1 MTDAPD
7 PFLDTQPAALDARA
21 RLRSVERRLAATAAD
36 LAGRDAQI
44 AGLRRRLEFAEAQT
58 GQAERAVRDQAA
70 AARQALA
77 EVCRERDTAQSERD
91 RLAQELVVLA
101 GRLTQVE
108 QVLERAESGREE
120 LRAALDSARDTEE
133 LEMLRA
139 NVRRL
144 SAELAEERAVTRAA
158 EAAAAQAPDPE
169 ALAARIA
176 EAAVQLERITAE
188 RDAVAARAR
197 ISRGE
202 HTARIRELEQLV
214 STLSVTL
221 AATRADIERTEQSR
235 AWRLGH
241 GVSRTASRVA
251 GRRDRTDGALLAALR
266 RIDELEAATRALP
279 SGPSTEPAPDSS
291 PADVAPA
298 SEAPPPRA
306 PAEIAA
312 QRRLLAAEIR
322 DRIGPA
328 PELDAWPEVS
338 IVVPSRNGRALL
350 ETLVAGL
357 REHTDYPVAEL
368 IVVDNGSTDD
378 SVSWLSACDAGMP
391 VRTVT
396 NADNASFADA
406 VNQGAAVA
414 AHGLVLLL
422 NNDVEPFERGW
433 LRELVASHVAGGQA
447 LTGATL
453 LHTEDADLRAAAGQ
467 LVQHRAIRLR
477 RDRGG
482 VWPYNVGDGDDLF
495 AAGFGVE
502 QTAPAV
508 SGACLLVARDQLDEL
523 GGLATRYRYGLEDV
537 DLGVRATEAGLRVV
551 ACGRAVLYHRESV
564 TRAAEGSEF
573 RAATRTLNRR
583 ALLDRWGPLLR
594 RAYAAD
600 RLTGEGLWTDGS
612 GPRAAIVITSL
623 DVADGWG
630 DWYTGHEL
638 GDALGAL
645 GWRVSYVGRDG
656 DGWTRLPADADHVVT
671 LLDRFDARLVPPDV
685 PVVAWIRNWTDR
697 WLSHPWFS
705 RLDVLLASSATSA
718 ALIRERTG
726 REAELFPLATNPAR
740 FAVAAGDGSPTV
752 DCVFTGNHWG
762 EARAIE
768 AGLAPPRG
776 QSLVIHGRGW
786 DAVKPLSRYAQ
797 GPAAYEE
804 LPSLYASASLA
815 LDDTQ
820 APTLQYDAV
829 NARVFDALAAGTL
842 VLTNCTA
849 GVRELFDEDFPTWD
863 TPHDLVRERAAL
875 LRDQDRRKE
884 LTERYRATVLAR
896 HTYAHRA
903 RRLSDILL
911 QREQLPSFCIKI
923 GAPDWEQAERWGDLY
938 FARGIERALRQRGH
952 RVLIQVLEEWEQEQ
966 GLSHDVVLHLKG
978 LSRHFPKPGQF
989 NILWCISHPAELTG
1003 EECDGYDLVAI
1014 ASPSFADEMRP
1025 RTTTPVIVLEQ
1036 ATDPAVFF
1044 PDPDPERAHD
1054 LLYVANSRNVLRPIM
1069 RDLLPTD
1076 HDLAVYGAN
1085 WDGLIDMKYVRAE
1098 HVPNDELRKLYSS
1111 AKVVLCDH
1119 WDDMREHGFISNRI
1133 YDALACGAV
1142 VVSDD
1147 VKGLAGRYP
1156 GIHVYRY
1163 TDDIDRVLVKIMERP
1178 PTDTNDG
1185 FVAPSFATRMDGLLT
1200 AVRESRVTSVGSRRS
1215 TARQQEIR

>member
-1 MTDAPD
+1 MTDASD
-7 PFLDTQPAALDARA
+7 PFLDTQPAAIDARA
-21 RLRSVERRLAATAAD
+21 RLRSVELRLAATAAD

-44 AGLRRRLEFAEAQT
+44 AGLRRRLEFAEAQ
-58 GQAERAVRDQAA
+58 ARESRDEARRERAATQA
-70 AARQALA
+70 
-77 EVCRERDTAQSERD
+77 DRD
-91 RLAQELVVLA
+91 RLAQEVAVLA
-101 GRLTQVE
+101 SRLTEAE
-108 QVLERAESGREE
+108 QALQHAESGREK
-120 LRAALDSARDTEE
+120 LRAALDSARNTEE

-144 SAELAEERAVTRAA
+144 SAELAEDRAVTRAA
-158 EAAAAQAPDPE
+158 EAAAALAPDPE
-169 ALAARIA
+169 ELAARIA
-176 EAAVQLERITAE
+176 AAALQLERMTAE
-188 RDAVAARAR
+188 RDAVEARAR
-197 ISRGE
+197 VSRGE
-202 HTARIRELEQLV
+202 HAARIRELEQLV

-221 AATRADIERTEQSR
+221 AATRADIQRAEQSH

-241 GVSRTASRVA
+241 AAARTASRIG

-266 RIDELEAATRALP
+266 RIDELEAATRVLP
-279 SGPSTEPAPDSS
+279 AGPSTEPAPGSAAAAVE
-291 PADVAPA
+291 PTP
-298 SEAPPPRA
+298 EAPPSRT

-312 QRRLLAAEIR
+312 QRRLLAAEVR
-322 DRIGPA
+322 DRLGPVS
-328 PELDAWPEVS
+328 ELETWPGVS

-357 REHTDYPVAEL
+357 REHTDYPLAEL

-378 SVSWLSACDAGMP
+378 SVGWLGACDAGMP

-396 NADNASFADA
+396 NPDNASFADA

-453 LHTEDADLRAAAGQ
+453 LHTEDADVRAAAGQ

-482 VWPYNVGDGDDLF
+482 VWPHNVGDGEELF

-502 QTAPAV
+502 QTVPAV
-508 SGACLLVARDQLDEL
+508 SGACLLVAREQLDEL

-537 DLGVRATEAGLRVV
+537 DLGVRATDAGLRVV
-551 ACGRAVLYHRESV
+551 ASGRVVLYHRESV
-564 TRAAEGSEF
+564 TRTAEGSEF

-583 ALLDRWGPLLR
+583 ALLERWGPFLR

-600 RLTGEGLWTDGS
+600 RLTGRGLWTDGA
-612 GPRAAIVITSL
+612 GPHAAIVITSL
-623 DVADGWG
+623 DASDGWG

-645 GWRVSYVGRDG
+645 GWRVSYVARDG
-656 DGWTRLPADADHVVT
+656 EGWTRLPADADYVVT
-671 LLDRFDARLVPPDV
+671 LLDRFDARLVPPEV
-685 PVVAWIRNWTDR
+685 TVVAWIRNWTDR

-726 REAELFPLATNPAR
+726 REAEVFPLATNPAR
-740 FAVAAGDGSPTV
+740 FAVAAGDGRPTV

-776 QSLVIHGRGW
+776 QSLVIRGRGW

-797 GPAAYEE
+797 GPATYEE
-804 LPSLYASASLA
+804 LPSLYVSASLA

-820 APTLQYDAV
+820 APTLRYDAV

-863 TPHDLVRERAAL
+863 TTDDLARERDAL
-875 LRDQDRRKE
+875 LRDHDRRAD

-903 RRLSDILL
+903 HRLSDLLL

-1014 ASPSFADEMRP
+1014 ASPSFAEEMRP
-1025 RTTTPVIVLEQ
+1025 RTKTPVIVLEQ
-1036 ATDPAVFF
+1036 ATDPAVFY
-1044 PDPDPERAHD
+1044 PDPDPARAHD
-1054 LLYVANSRNVLRPIM
+1054 LLYVANSRGVLRPMM

-1085 WDGLIDMKYVRAE
+1085 WAGLIDLKHVRAD

-1147 VKGLAGRYP
+1147 VKGLKERFGGAAHTYQGAEELADIVMRATGAGASYDAAKQDANTVNPANFGVRL
-1156 GIHVYRY
+1156 
-1163 TDDIDRVLVKIMERP
+1163 D
-1178 PTDTNDG
+1178 
-1185 FVAPSFATRMDGLLT
+1185 SLLD
-1200 AVRESRVTSVGSRRS
+1200 AMQHHPR
-1215 TARQQEIR
+1215 